1 MNYKGK
7 LLEVLKELGM
17 VESRLQLQDRRLGEQ
32 YFEYIA
38 SITFPN
44 GTQVSARGD
53 SARKKE
59 AQQEACKQVL
69 QKIQCDHPELL
80 VDWTAIMVEA
90 QVGDALLK
98 LCAYRSRKLS
108 TAEAGS
114 RWLQRNETDQNMV
127 RIFEQM
133 RRKGRTDVAMF
144 GSNVGD
150 KRKASWVEA
159 LIARRFSHLILRDD
173 ADRGFDDLMDFMGS

>member
-7 LLEVLKELGM
+7 LLEVLKELGI

-32 YFEYIA
+32 YFECMA

-44 GTQVSARGD
+44 GVQVSGQGD

-59 AQQEACKQVL
+59 AQQEACNQVL
-69 QKIQCDHPELL
+69 QNIQCDHPELL
-80 VDWTAIMVEA
+80 IDWPAVMVEA

-114 RWLQRNETDQNMV
+114 RWLQDIETNRNMAQ
-127 RIFEQM
+127 IFNKMKQ
-133 RRKGRTDVAMF
+133 RGHSDVAMF

-150 KRKASWVEA
+150 IRKASWVEA
-159 LIARRFSHLILRDD
+159 LIARRYSHLILRDD
-173 ADRGFDDLMDFMGS
+173 ADRGFENLMDFMGS